1 MAGVPSL
8 RRVTVLVGATLLL
21 LLVLAGPA
29 LAADPPAEASITGPC
44 TLNAL
49 SEDGGG
55 DELDELE
62 GPGVADPMN
71 PFDIA
76 SDGRVGWTG
85 TGPAITTGT
94 YSVSV
99 YGVPVPFLSGD
110 VDNPEG
116 RTEADGVLVIGDIL
130 PIDVVG
136 TFEVSGSISGE
147 GGSCSGSAWVRLDGE
162 PLTSVPGLVGMG
174 TAVVGLLGVLTS
186 IKGAHPWRGLFAG
199 LLLGVGAGILA
210 IVFGIVPIGA
220 LTPLVVAFGG
230 GVVGLLLGLLHL
242 GGAAAV

>member
-1 MAGVPSL
+1 MAGALSL
-8 RRVTVLVGATLLL
+8 RRVTVLAGATLLVL
-21 LLVLAGPA
+21 LALAGPA
-29 LAADPPAEASITGPC
+29 RAADPAEASITGPC

-49 SEDGGG
+49 SEDGAGG
-55 DELDELE
+55 ELDELE

-85 TGPAITTGT
+85 TGPAVTSGT
-94 YSVSV
+94 YSVSI

-116 RTEADGVLVIGDIL
+116 RTEADGVIVIGDIL

-136 TFEVSGSISGE
+136 TFEVSGSISGD

-162 PLTSVPGLVGMG
+162 PLTSVPGLVGIG
-174 TAVVGLLGVLTS
+174 AAVVGLLGVLTS

-210 IVFGIVPIGA
+210 IVFGVVPIGA
-220 LTPLVVAFGG
+220 LTPLVLAFGG
-230 GVVGLLLGLLHL
+230 GIVGLLLGLAHI
-242 GGAAAV
+242 GGAPAV

>member
-1 MAGVPSL
+1 MVGALPF
-8 RRVTVLVGATLLL
+8 RRLPVLAGATLLT

-29 LAADPPAEASITGPC
+29 LAADPAEASITGPC
-44 TLNAL
+44 TLGAL
-49 SEDGGG
+49 SEDGAGG
-55 DELDELE
+55 ELDELR
-62 GPGVADPMN
+62 GPGVADPLN
-71 PFDIA
+71 PFDVA
-76 SDGRVGWTG
+76 GDGRVAWTG

-99 YGVPVPFLSGD
+99 YGVPLPFLSGD

-162 PLTSVPGLVGMG
+162 PLTSIPGLVGIG
-174 TAVVGLLGVLTS
+174 AAVIGLLGVLAS

-199 LLLGVGAGILA
+199 LLLGVGAGVLA
-210 IVFGIVPIGA
+210 IVFGVVPIGA
-220 LTPLVVAFGG
+220 LTPLVVAAGG
-230 GVVGLLLGLLHL
+230 GVLGLILGLLHI
-242 GGAAAV
+242 GGAPGV